1 MLLEKNTKP
10 TQSDFA
16 RRWLTD
22 DYFDLIVWYEPGGG
36 IHGFQLC
43 YDKPGRE
50 RALTWTQSR
59 GFAHNT
65 VDSGEPAPDANLT
78 PVLVPDGAFQAVRV
92 REEFLKR
99 CTQMDALIRNFVLG
113 KIDEFAA
120 GKKSAA

>member
-1 MLLEKNTKP
+1 MLREQSTKP

-43 YDKPGRE
+43 YDKPGQE

-59 GFAHNT
+59 GFAHNK
-65 VDSGEPAPDANLT
+65 VDSGESAPEGNLT
-78 PVLVPDGAFQAVRV
+78 PILVPDGAFHAVRV
-92 REEFLKR
+92 REEFLNR
-99 CTQMDALIRNFVLG
+99 CTQMDALIRQFVLA
-113 KIDEFAA
+113 KIDEFASA
-120 GKKSAA
+120 GKSSA

>member
-65 VDSGEPAPDANLT
+65 VDSGENSFSANLT
-78 PVLVPDGAFQAVRV
+78 PILVADGAFQAVQV
-92 REEFLKR
+92 REQFVKR
-99 CTQMDALIRNFVLG
+99 CTQIDEPIRKFVLG

>member
-1 MLLEKNTKP
+1 MLQEKSTKAN
-10 TQSDFA
+10 QSDFA

-43 YDKPGRE
+43 YDKTGRE

-59 GFAHNT
+59 GFAHNS
-65 VDSGEPAPDANLT
+65 VDSGETAPTANLT
-78 PVLVPDGAFQAVRV
+78 PVLVPDGAFHGAPV
-92 REEFLKR
+92 REQFLSR
-99 CTQMDALIRNFVLG
+99 CTQIDELIRKFVLG

-120 GKKSAA
+120 AAKSAA

>member
-1 MLLEKNTKP
+1 MLHEKNTKP

-43 YDKPGRE
+43 DDKTGRE

-65 VDSGEPAPDANLT
+65 VDSGETAPTANLT
-78 PVLVPDGAFQAVRV
+78 PVLVPDGVFQAAPVRA
-92 REEFLKR
+92 EFVKR
-99 CTQMDALIRNFVLG
+99 CTQVDELIRKFVLG
-113 KIDEFAA
+113 KIDEFTAS
-120 GKKSAA
+120 GKSLA